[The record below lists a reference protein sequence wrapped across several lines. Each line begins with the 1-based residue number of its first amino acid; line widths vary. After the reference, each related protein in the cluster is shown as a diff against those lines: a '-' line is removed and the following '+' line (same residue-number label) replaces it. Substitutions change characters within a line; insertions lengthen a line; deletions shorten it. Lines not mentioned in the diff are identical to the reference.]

1 MHLTARRAPGSAGPA
16 PEQLRGYQ
24 RALLAAV
31 RAGGN
36 HVVVLPTGAG
46 KTAVAT
52 SLSEEQP
59 GFRNHVVRIADQ
71 QAGAFLRC
79 PSFADQTLRV
89 GCFTGDAPVNAQ
101 SWPSELQ
108 KNHVL
113 VMTPQL
119 LLNVLDAG
127 AASFEQIHLLVR
139 REAGG
144 AAVPGLA

>member
-1 MHLTARRAPGSAGPA
+1 M
-16 PEQLRGYQ
+16 
-24 RALLAAV
+24 
-31 RAGGN
+31 
-36 HVVVLPTGAG
+36 
-46 KTAVAT
+46 AT
-52 SLSEEQP
+52 SLSEELLLEDSS
-59 GFRNHVVRIADQ
+59 RRVVLIAPTVSLADQ